1 MTDDFG
7 LNSEIRVGKR
17 KLHLQTSYAAESR
30 KVSVSVFDEGRL
42 VDKRETILDEHAR
55 QEQVRDDVQ
64 HFHDLVH
71 SDLELLFFVANKV
84 RVSNQPAAL
93 KKMANLFLEK
103 GFYEEAVEHFGLTL
117 KSDAG
122 QHDCYF
128 SLSRAC
134 FQMGKYQSALENLL
148 VALEH
153 TPDYPDIHLLLGKT
167 YWQMNRPILA
177 IAAFKKAIQLND
189 SYHQAHFTLGL
200 CLIQSA
206 VRDPRQT
213 ELEPPII
220 RVKKGAEH
228 LRRAMA
234 LSADYQRK
242 VMQAGFEKL
251 EGNKNLEAAIAEF
264 EKAYTPP
271 AHAAKSAIA
280 DGEFYVKFMFAGLG
294 KDNRTLNHYIKT
306 IEKTVAQNPH
316 YADLHRSL
324 GTAYLINGWHYFIKA
339 TEEFREAIKI
349 NPSFEKAK
357 KSLKLL
363 ENDSRGFLILL
374 RAILK

>member
-17 KLHLQTSYAAESR
+17 KLHLQTSYIAELC
-30 KVSVSVFDEGRL
+30 KVCVSVFDGGRL
-42 VDKRETILDEHAR
+42 IDKRESIIEAHALPAD
-55 QEQVRDDVQ
+55 VREEVQ
-64 HFHDLVH
+64 HFHDLVL

-84 RVSNQPAAL
+84 RVSKQPAAL

-103 GFYEEAVEHFGLTL
+103 GFHEEAIEHFGLTL
-117 KSDAG
+117 KLDSG
-122 QHDCYF
+122 QYDTYYN
-128 SLSRAC
+128 LSRAF
-134 FQMGKYQSALENLL
+134 FQKGDYQSALENLL

-167 YWQMNRPILA
+167 YWQMGRPTLA
-177 IAAFKKAIQLND
+177 ISAFKKAVQLND
-189 SYHQAHFTLGL
+189 SYHQAQFTLGL

-206 VRDPRQT
+206 AKAPRQS
-213 ELEPPII
+213 ELEPPIE
-220 RVKKGAEH
+220 RVKRGAEH

-234 LSADYQRK
+234 LSGDYQRK
-242 VMQAGFEKL
+242 IMQAGFEKL
-251 EGNKNLEAAIAEF
+251 EGNKKLEEAIMEF
-264 EKAYTPP
+264 ERAYNPP
-271 AHAAKSAIA
+271 AHTAKSSIA
-280 DGEFYVKFMFAGLG
+280 DGEFYLKFMFAGLG
-294 KDNRTLNHYIKT
+294 KDNRTLTHYIKT
-306 IEKTVAQNPH
+306 IEKTVAQHPH

-339 TEEFREAIKI
+339 IEEFREAIKI
-349 NPSFEKAK
+349 NPTFEKAK